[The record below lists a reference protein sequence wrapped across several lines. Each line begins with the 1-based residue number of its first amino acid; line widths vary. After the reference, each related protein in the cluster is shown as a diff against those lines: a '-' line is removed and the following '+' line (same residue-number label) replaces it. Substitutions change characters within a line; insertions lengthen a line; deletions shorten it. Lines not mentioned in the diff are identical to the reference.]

1 MAAKSTEKDTRGD
14 KNLMCGENRKQ
25 RRKSKRSHDRDSRTR
40 KEAQWR

>member
-25 RRKSKRSHDRDSRTR
+25 PRKSKRSRNADSRTR
-40 KEAQWR
+40 KESQWR